1 MKSAWVRPL
10 LVPLTAP
17 TSWESQTVPS
27 GRNHAEHRSA
37 TAVVSHVGRQA
48 QRRKGSGSS
57 SHHQPETATPA
68 PALCVS
74 MRGQRTQHIFIDG
87 LVFKVKHFLLFTWD
101 MGTANEGFKE
111 ASAGL
116 SQLGDGLGGRLGMG
130 KCCREGLMDLHF
142 PSTLFPWVLRINLF
156 L

>member
-1 MKSAWVRPL
+1 MGPL
-10 LVPLTAP
+10 LFPLTAP

-27 GRNHAEHRSA
+27 GRNHTEHRSV
-37 TAVVSHVGRQA
+37 TAIVSRVGRQA
-48 QRRKGSGSS
+48 QRREGSGSP
-57 SHHQPETATPA
+57 SHHQPETGQRPA

-74 MRGQRTQHIFIDG
+74 MRGRRTQHILIDG

-101 MGTANEGFKE
+101 TGTANEGFKE
-111 ASAGL
+111 ASTGL
-116 SQLGDGLGGRLGMG
+116 SQLGDGLGGWLGTG